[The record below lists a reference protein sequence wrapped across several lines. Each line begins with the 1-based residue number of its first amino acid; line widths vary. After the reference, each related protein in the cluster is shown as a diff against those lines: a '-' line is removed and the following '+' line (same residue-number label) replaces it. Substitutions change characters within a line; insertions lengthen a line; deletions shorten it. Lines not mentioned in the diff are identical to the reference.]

1 MASWAKKMSWK
12 EVAETFGV
20 SWDTV
25 YKAVSAIVEYGL
37 AHRDLDGI
45 TAIGVDEIQ
54 YKKGH
59 NYLTLVYQIDA
70 CSRRLLFIGKD
81 RTAKTLL
88 RFFREFGQ
96 ERTKNLKFVCSDM
109 WKPYLKVIRKK
120 AINALNILDRFHIV
134 KKLNEAVDKVRREEV
149 YKAKKD
155 GFTATKLKKTKYCFL
170 KNKENLTVNQQTRLN
185 DIIKCDFASVK
196 AYFLKEA
203 FRHFWSYTTWRWAEW
218 FLDKWCDEVTDSGL
232 EPLCGFVN
240 TLNKHRHLIENW
252 FKAKKAYSSGIVEG
266 LNRKINLVTRKS
278 YGFRTEKV
286 LEIALFHTMGDLP
299 EPKFPHKFL

>member
-1 MASWAKKMSWK
+1 
-12 EVAETFGV
+12 
-20 SWDTV
+20 
-25 YKAVSAIVEYGL
+25 
-37 AHRDLDGI
+37 
-45 TAIGVDEIQ
+45 
-54 YKKGH
+54 
-59 NYLTLVYQIDA
+59 
-70 CSRRLLFIGKD
+70 
-81 RTAKTLL
+81 
-88 RFFREFGQ
+88 
-96 ERTKNLKFVCSDM
+96 M